1 MNATRPPLPA
11 SLSHAEAAGDI
22 DEQIRLIEHRL
33 IAREENLRRGVANFG
48 GQLRE
53 TLSPK
58 RLLVPVGGALL
69 GVVALAS
76 LWRRP
81 RHRPAAVHLPPEA
94 PPGPPPPHIPW
105 MQLLGLAWPMLPE
118 RWRHRVNP
126 AMVSSLVVLGQPLI
140 DSLLGQREAGPL
152 ETMPEVDLTRL
163 SGRWFLVGELPAPLQ
178 AEAAE
183 PPELGLLPRDDGH
196 FDLLQRRIDADGMH
210 GSEARVQAVP
220 GSHGTRLRMS
230 RWPEPLQWLSYAW
243 SDLAVLHV
251 DAGYDEAL
259 IGSPGRDTLW
269 VLSRR
274 PELDGLRR
282 QALMLIARD
291 RGFAVDKLRF
301 HGAGGEPA

>member
-1 MNATRPPLPA
+1 MNATRPPWPA

-33 IAREENLRRGVANFG
+33 IAREENLRRGVADFS

-53 TLSPK
+53 TLSPR

-81 RHRPAAVHLPPEA
+81 RPQPVAVHLPPEA
-94 PPGPPPPHIPW
+94 PSGSLPPHIPW

-126 AMVSSLVVLGQPLI
+126 ATVSSLVVLGQPLI
-140 DSLLGQREAGPL
+140 DSLLGQRDASPL
-152 ETMPEVDLTRL
+152 EVMPEVDLARL
-163 SGRWFLVGELPAPLQ
+163 SGRWFLVAELPPPLQ
-178 AEAAE
+178 AEAVE

-196 FDLLQRRIDADGMH
+196 FDLLQRRIDADGTH

-220 GSHGTRLRMS
+220 GSRGARLRLS
-230 RWPEPLQWLSYAW
+230 RWPEALQWLSHAW

-251 DAGYDEAL
+251 DEDYDAAL

-269 VLSRR
+269 VLARH
-274 PELDGLRR
+274 PALDAARR
-282 QALMLIARD
+282 QALVLIARD
-291 RGFAVDKLRF
+291 RGFAVDSLRF
-301 HGAGGEPA
+301 HGAGGDAA